1 MQCQWSFPEHDTLAP
16 AQGSLSTYSSAQ
28 SKNSATPH
36 DPRLLEREEWKRCR
50 DTFSL
55 WTNCPLHRHLVPALT
70 SQPRHTVQVTLRLVD
85 GRAAE
90 RHAALSR
97 DYQVKLHP
105 TLAVTLR
112 LDTRRRMG

>member
-1 MQCQWSFPEHDTLAP
+1 MRLDGASLRLDLLR
-16 AQGSLSTYSSAQ
+16 GSCLRTSSAQ

-36 DPRLLEREEWKRCR
+36 DTGLLEREEWKRCEE
-50 DTFSL
+50 TSSF
-55 WTNCPLHRHLVPALT
+55 WTNCPLHGHLVPALT
-70 SQPRHTVQVTLRLVD
+70 SQPRHTAQVTLRLVD

-90 RHAALSR
+90 RHAALSH